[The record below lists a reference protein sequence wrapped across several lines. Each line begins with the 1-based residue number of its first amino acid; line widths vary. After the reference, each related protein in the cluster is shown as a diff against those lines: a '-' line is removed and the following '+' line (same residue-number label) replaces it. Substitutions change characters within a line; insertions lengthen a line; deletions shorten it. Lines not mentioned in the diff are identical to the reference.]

1 MTRFYV
7 VNNPM
12 RDLANQAR
20 ERYFA
25 RTNHQAA
32 YRLFELDPTTDHEV
46 AFLKARAAW
55 LDVIGGG
62 S

>member
-1 MTRFYV
+1 MSNLHV
-7 VNNPM
+7 INNPM
-12 RDLANQAR
+12 RELADRAR

-25 RTNHQAA
+25 QTNHQAA
-32 YRLFELDPTTDHEV
+32 CRLFELDPTHDHEV